1 MVTKSRARAKK
12 SALPA
17 IPESF
22 HIVTASE
29 RTIGDRTTKV
39 PMLVLRG
46 EWLKAAGFP
55 IDAGVYVELDAR
67 GELTVHRL
75 GLGVRRRLRV
85 LAAKR

>member
-1 MVTKSRARAKK
+1 MVTKSRTRAKK
-12 SALPA
+12 PALPA

-22 HIVTASE
+22 QIVGASK
-29 RTIGDRTTKV
+29 RTVRNRTTRV

-55 IDAGVYVELDAR
+55 IRAGVYVELDAR
-67 GELTVHRL
+67 GELTLHRL